1 MVRYI
6 LFIALV
12 FCGLAGAFS
21 QERRALAKAEIL
33 AVEAGFQQMVKDSGV
48 AAAFIHYAAPDAVIH
63 RNDLLV
69 VGRDA
74 IIKYMANSKMDSIVF
89 TWKADFID
97 ASDDGT
103 LGYSYGKYTFT
114 AVDREGDAVSS
125 SGVFHTIWRRQPSG
139 EWRFVW
145 D

>member
-6 LFIALV
+6 LSLALV

-21 QERRALAKAEIL
+21 QDRRAIAKAEIL
-33 AVEAGFQQMVKDSGV
+33 AVEASFQQMAKDSGV
-48 AAAFIHYAAPDAVIH
+48 AVAFAHFAAHDAVIH
-63 RNDLLV
+63 RGEVLH

-74 IIKYMANSKMDSIVF
+74 IVKYMAGSKLSDVKLL
-89 TWKADFID
+89 WKPDFID
-97 ASDDGT
+97 ASEDGT
-103 LGYSYGKYTFT
+103 LGYSYGRYTYS

-125 SGVFHTIWRRQPSG
+125 SGVFHTIWRLQPSG